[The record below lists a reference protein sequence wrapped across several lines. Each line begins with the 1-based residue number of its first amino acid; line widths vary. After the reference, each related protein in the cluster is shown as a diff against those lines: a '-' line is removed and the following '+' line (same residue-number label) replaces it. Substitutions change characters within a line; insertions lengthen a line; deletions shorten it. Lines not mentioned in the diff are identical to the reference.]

1 MTPKSHAKQSFILGI
16 VISAAYYAL
25 LFSPWM
31 RHSILHDYTA
41 HHITEVAIV
50 VLFFWANSELL
61 FCFLRARGEQ
71 KHLQQPWL
79 PVSDGSDDPATA
91 RLLLQRLE
99 SMFGDLRT
107 TYFYRRL
114 HAALTFVSRR
124 RSTSEFREYL
134 DVLAGRDRDD
144 IHSHYGFSRF
154 VTAILPILGLI
165 GTVIHFGTALTGLSM
180 DGLETK
186 IPELLSGMGTAFN
199 TTCTAMSCMAVTL
212 LLRFVIEGMEN
223 GVANKI
229 DHFMENNLLFRFAS
243 SESHREHEGADASSP
258 APSVQALETKFSEL
272 LNVWQQREA
281 MFEQH
286 QRELIGVLKGL
297 ARPEASSERPKAR
310 LSGRA
315 GAETL
320 PMRVVADEI
329 RVVAEDSSIEPESQL
344 ERLSAETEE
353 FGRDARQDD
362 GERGRRAA

>member
-61 FCFLRARGEQ
+61 FCFLRARSEQ

-99 SMFGDLRT
+99 SLFGDLRT

-243 SESHREHEGADASSP
+243 SEWNREPEGSDASASSP
-258 APSVQALETKFSEL
+258 AGAASALEAKFSEL

-286 QRELIGVLKGL
+286 QRELIGALKGL
-297 ARPEASSERPKAR
+297 ARPEASSDRPKAR
-310 LSGRA
+310 RSPRA

-320 PMRVVADEI
+320 SM
-329 RVVAEDSSIEPESQL
+329 RVVAEDPAIESESQPM
-344 ERLSAETEE
+344 RLSAETEE
-353 FGRDARQDD
+353 CVEDARHDD
-362 GERGRRAA
+362 SERGRRAA